1 MNLLHFFE
9 NDVSKESQKLV
20 TQLYHY
26 FRFHYEIMLSPPAHI
41 WILNRST
48 GKILGVKIS
57 LFLHF
62 EVRKAFHQ
70 TKRKRIV
77 KKLDEWLIRLCILN
91 AHWLR
96 FSSWMIVR
104 TWLSHFI
111 KWIVSLYFLQCDLG
125 QSILFLYSPI

>member
-57 LFLHF
+57 LFCILRWEKHF
-62 EVRKAFHQ
+62 I
-70 TKRKRIV
+70 KRKEKESYKNLMSDWYV
-77 KKLDEWLIRLCILN
+77 YAFWT
-91 AHWLR
+91 HTLR

-125 QSILFLYSPI
+125 QGILFLYGPI